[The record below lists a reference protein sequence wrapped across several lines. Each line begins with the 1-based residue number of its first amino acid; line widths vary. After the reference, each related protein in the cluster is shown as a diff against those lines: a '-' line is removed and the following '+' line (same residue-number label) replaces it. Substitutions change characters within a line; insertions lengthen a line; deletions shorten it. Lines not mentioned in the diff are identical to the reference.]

1 MERNN
6 ILFRCSSL
14 GHIMTEP
21 KVKSETISETAKVHL
36 IDVFISTVYGR
47 RSDISNRYTI
57 KGTLV
62 EEDSMTLFSRVTK
75 RYYVKNEESLANDYI
90 KGTPD
95 IITSLDVE
103 DMEIIDI
110 KSSWDIFTFMRAK
123 FKNDIKKLYYWQ
135 LQGYMALTGAK
146 KARLAYCLVNTP
158 DQLLEDEKRKLWYKI
173 GQPDKESP
181 MWLDAVQEIEM
192 MCIYDDIPMQER
204 LHQISFERNDADIEK
219 LYTKILACR
228 KWMDENM
235 FNVPERIDI
244 EGV

>member
-1 MERNN
+1 
-6 ILFRCSSL
+6 
-14 GHIMTEP
+14 MTEP
-21 KVKSETISETAKVHL
+21 KLKSETISESAKTHL
-36 IDVFISTVYGR
+36 IDVFISEKYGR
-47 RSDISNRYTI
+47 RSDIGNRYTI

-103 DMEIIDI
+103 DMEIVDI
-110 KSSWDIFTFMRAK
+110 KSSWDIFTFMRTK

-219 LYTKILACR
+219 LYNKVVQCR
-228 KWMDENM
+228 EWMSKYLYAEQNE
-235 FNVPERIDI
+235 VEL
-244 EGV
+244 

>member
-1 MERNN
+1 
-6 ILFRCSSL
+6 
-14 GHIMTEP
+14 MTEP
-21 KVKSETISETAKVHL
+21 KLKSETISESAKTHL
-36 IDVFISTVYGR
+36 IDVFISEKYGR
-47 RSDISNRYTI
+47 RSDIGNRYTI

-95 IITSLDVE
+95 IITSLEVE
-103 DMEIIDI
+103 DMEIVDI

-219 LYTKILACR
+219 LYNKVIQCR
-228 KWMDENM
+228 EWMSRYLYAEQDE
-235 FNVPERIDI
+235 VEL
-244 EGV
+244 

>member
-1 MERNN
+1 MV
-6 ILFRCSSL
+6 
-14 GHIMTEP
+14 EP
-21 KVKSETISETAKVHL
+21 RSKSELISETTKTHL
-36 IDVFISTVYGR
+36 IDVFIQNTYNR
-47 RSDISNRYTI
+47 RSDIRNRYTI

-75 RYYVKNEESLANDYI
+75 RYYVKNEESMANDYI

-95 IITSLDVE
+95 IITSLDVK

-123 FKNDIKKLYYWQ
+123 YKNELNKMYYWQ
-135 LQGYMALTGAK
+135 LQGYMFLTGAK

-158 DQLLEDEKRKLWYKI
+158 DQLIEDEKRFLWYKM

-181 MWLDAVQEIEM
+181 VWSDACLEIDRN
-192 MCIYDDIPMQER
+192 CIYDDIPMQER

-219 LYTKILACR
+219 LYTKVLACR

-235 FNVPERIDI
+235 FNVQERIDI
-244 EGV
+244 

>member
-1 MERNN
+1 
-6 ILFRCSSL
+6 
-14 GHIMTEP
+14 MTEP
-21 KVKSETISETAKVHL
+21 KVKTETISESAKAHL
-36 IDVFISTVYGR
+36 IDVFVAEKYGR
-47 RSDISNRYTI
+47 RSDIGNRYTI

-75 RYYVKNEESLANDYI
+75 RFYVKNEESLANDYI

-95 IITSLDVE
+95 IITSLEIE
-103 DMEIIDI
+103 DMEIVDI
-110 KSSWDIFTFMRAK
+110 KSSWDIFTYMRAK

-192 MCIYDDIPMQER
+192 SCIYDDIPMHER

-219 LYTKILACR
+219 LYNKVLQCR
-228 KWMDENM
+228 EWMNA
-235 FNVPERIDI
+235 NLYK
-244 EGV
+244 